1 MINPLEEPR
10 NQRKVRTLKKSM
22 ILVHLVVNI
31 PITLK
36 DELSPATNYIFTPT
50 YNGATEH
57 IKNIRGIYNY
67 IVDVNFSFI

>member
-10 NQRKVRTLKKSM
+10 NQRKVCTLKKSM
-22 ILVHLVVNI
+22 IPVHLVVNI

-36 DELSPATNYIFTPT
+36 DELFLAANYVFIPT

-57 IKNIRGIYNY
+57 IKNIGGIYNH
-67 IVDVNFSFI
+67 IVDANFSFI